1 MKYKIYHG
9 GTQYRFPRTNTKI
22 TGYGDLIP
30 VRKDG
35 YVTQIPML
43 NGDTLYISR
52 QVSDDGNDTPAL
64 VFDSEGGW
72 WYSIFYNSISNQA
85 VQQSSHGWLCTDM
98 LMQTTGD
105 SIRVYYFGED
115 AAYDGYDEI
124 ADEQYCKNH
133 GTNVLTLKV
142 VLDEEGKEHFR
153 VVNPDNLR
161 YNGQTIDLPSM
172 QTTLFISGFAQVA
185 YGEAGFFCAFDDGS
199 GGVGFVF
206 DNGECMCQSSSSW
219 FGSCSPMEDWQLHI
233 FHIGYLNL
241 YEYLKEVSGFDS
253 VPDWANDVGLPQ
265 PVTFRDYYELC
276 RADLGEPII
285 LTFTGSRWEL
295 DQEGTRNDG

>member
-35 YVTQIPML
+35 YMTQIPML

-52 QVSDDGNDTPAL
+52 EVSDDGNDTPAL
-64 VFDSEGGW
+64 VFDSDNGW
-72 WYSIFYNSISNQA
+72 WYSIFYSSISNQA

-115 AAYDGYDEI
+115 AAYDGNEGI
-124 ADEQYCKNH
+124 GDEQYCKNH

-142 VLDEEGKEHFR
+142 VLDKEGKEYFR

-172 QTTLFISGFAQVA
+172 QTTLFISGFARVQD
-185 YGEAGFFCAFDDGS
+185 GTGFFCTFDDGS

-219 FGSCSPMEDWQLHI
+219 FGDCSPMEDWQLHI
-233 FHIGYLNL
+233 FHVGYLNL
-241 YEYLKEVSGFDS
+241 YEYLREVSGFDS
-253 VPDWANDVGLPQ
+253 VTDWANDLGLPQ
-265 PVTFRDYYELC
+265 PVTFQDYYELC
-276 RADLGEPII
+276 RDDLGEPII
-285 LTFTGSRWEL
+285 LTYTGSRWEL
-295 DQEGTRNDG
+295 DQEGTRND